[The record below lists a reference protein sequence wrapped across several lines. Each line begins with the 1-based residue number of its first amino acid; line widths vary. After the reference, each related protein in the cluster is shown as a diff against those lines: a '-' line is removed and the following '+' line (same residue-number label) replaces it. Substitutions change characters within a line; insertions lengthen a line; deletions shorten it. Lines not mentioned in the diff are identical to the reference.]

1 MGCFD
6 FTYADNGRNTRGNM
20 AYFYLTK
27 AFCQETGL
35 KSPLKYENTDEYGMF
50 NTRIQS
56 KLKSYVL
63 TFDIYAFYGAMLH
76 LESLFSDHMAECK
89 EYLNLI
95 HKLVRQYRNTDSEEA
110 VWSAATW
117 TRIEELED
125 VLRLDGINYFFS
137 KRTKIPRKKYIVP
150 KIGNQ
155 KEHDID
161 VDKVFSG
168 KLPLLIS
175 RKRLP
180 TNPNDD
186 VIDIAKNWGYVTDSD
201 PNQGFNITRN
211 HWLPFDP
218 TIADANN

>member
-27 AFCQETGL
+27 AFCKETGL
-35 KSPLKYENTDEYGMF
+35 KSPLKYENTDKYGMF

-76 LESLFSDHMAECK
+76 LESLCSNHEAECK
-89 EYLNLI
+89 EYLELI
-95 HKLVRQYRNTDSEEA
+95 HKRVRQYRNAAGEET
-110 VWSAATW
+110 VWSATIWA
-117 TRIEELED
+117 RIEELED
-125 VLRLDGINYFFS
+125 ALRLDGINYFFS
-137 KRTKIPRKKYIVP
+137 EHTKIPRQEYTVP
-150 KIGNQ
+150 KLGNQ
-155 KEHDID
+155 REHTIHASE
-161 VDKVFSG
+161 VFSG
-168 KLPLLIS
+168 KLPLLLS

-180 TNPNDD
+180 AESTDD
-186 VIDIAKNWGYVTDSD
+186 LVDIAKSWGYVTDSD
-201 PNQGFNITRN
+201 PNQGFNATIN

-218 TIADANN
+218 NLADTN

>member
-27 AFCQETGL
+27 AFCKETGL
-35 KSPLKYENTDEYGMF
+35 KSPLKYENTNEYGMF
-50 NTRIQS
+50 NTRIDS

-76 LESLFSDHMAECK
+76 LESLCSNHDAECK
-89 EYLNLI
+89 EYLELI
-95 HKLVRQYRNTDSEEA
+95 HKLVRQYQNTDSEKA
-110 VWSAATW
+110 VWSATIWA
-117 TRIEELED
+117 RIEELED
-125 VLRLDGINYFFS
+125 VLRLDGIEYFFH
-137 KRTKIPRKKYIVP
+137 KRTKIPKEKFHIS

-155 KEHDID
+155 KEHNIY
-161 VDKVFSG
+161 VDEVFSG

-180 TNPNDD
+180 ANPNDD
-186 VIDIAKNWGYVTDSD
+186 VFDIAKNWGYVTDGD
-201 PNQGFNITRN
+201 PNQGFNVTIN
-211 HWLPFDP
+211 HWLPFEPNRTDVN
-218 TIADANN
+218 D